1 MLLIST
7 VFQFSEKLRT
17 CVDEEE
23 WGNVHLILAGG
34 YDPRLEE
41 SVKYLEE
48 LKKICA
54 DEGVVDHVTFLL
66 SPKDDIKVQLIS
78 KCFALLYTP
87 SNEHFGI
94 VPLEVII

>member
-1 MLLIST
+1 
-7 VFQFSEKLRT
+7 
-17 CVDEEE
+17 
-23 WGNVHLILAGG
+23 
-34 YDPRLEE
+34 LED

-54 DEGVVDHVTFLL
+54 DEGVVDHVTFIQ
-66 SPKDDIKVQLIS
+66 SPKDDIKVHLIS

-94 VPLEVII
+94 VPLEVDNTKKSGV